1 MKKKNSLILD
11 DEFIQYCELNNIKNP
26 DQLAKKIF
34 NQGFSIEKYGETPTG
49 LRPNEKIIEKE
60 VIKEIVK
67 EVRVEV
73 PVEKVVEK
81 IVEIEVIKEIPVE
94 VIKEVPIEIKG
105 DTQIITKEV
114 IKEVPVEKIVYNTER
129 EQKKDEEIQQL
140 RLENENLKKE
150 LETITKAMEKFN
162 RAKYHKSSNIGNLY
176 EE

>member
-140 RLENENLKKE
+140 RLEKENLKKE

-162 RAKYHKSSNIGNLY
+162 KAKYHKSSNIGNLY